1 MMARISTAQKRD
13 DQDGLTPL
21 ERAAQNKLM
30 LGLFIPLQQGAWTP
44 SKAPRGT
51 DWSFEYNAECTVR
64 ADELGF
70 DLVFGLAQWLG
81 KGGIGGEIKFRENAQ
96 DPLLVT
102 AGLAALTKNIML
114 ISTVHVLYGWHP
126 LLLAK
131 YAATLDHMTQ
141 GRWGINMVTGI
152 KKEDFAMFGLEHVEH
167 DLRYEMADEF
177 VQVMKM
183 LWTTDDNVDFHGRFY
198 NMEKGFVSPKPI
210 HGRPIIVNASSSGA
224 GQRFAEK
231 HSDIMFITRPAS
243 KDVFAAIGERNELI
257 KRESR
262 EAGKEMKTI
271 INPHVICADTE
282 KEALA
287 RRQHFIDTADEVAL
301 ENFFKLIT
309 GGDTVSWKGAIKDDL
324 AVGGNMQ
331 VVGTPEQVVE
341 QFVKLSEAGCDGIQV
356 NFFDYLPDLEY
367 FGDRVI
373 PLMKEA
379 GLRN

>member
-1 MMARISTAQKRD
+1 MARISSAVKFSVS
-13 DQDGLTPL
+13 DGLTPL
-21 ERAAQNKLM
+21 ERAAKNKMM

-44 SKAPRGT
+44 SKASRGT
-51 DWSFEYNAECTVR
+51 DWSFEYNAECAVR

-81 KGGIGGEIKFRENAQ
+81 KGGLGGEIRFRENTQ

-131 YAATLDHMTQ
+131 YAATLDHMTE

-177 VQVMKM
+177 VDVMKM
-183 LWTTDDNVDFHGRFY
+183 LWTTDENINFHGRFY
-198 NMEKGFVSPKPI
+198 DMEKGFVSPKPI
-210 HGRPIIVNASSSGA
+210 HGRPIIVNATSSGA

-257 KRESR
+257 KREAR
-262 EAGKEMKTI
+262 QAGREMKTI

-282 KEALA
+282 KEARA

-301 ENFFKLIT
+301 ENFLKLIT
-309 GGDTVSWKGAIKDDL
+309 GGDTVSWKGAVKDDL

-367 FGDRVI
+367 FGEKVL

>member
-1 MMARISTAQKRD
+1 MARISSAVKFSAS
-13 DQDGLTPL
+13 DGLTPL
-21 ERAAQNKLM
+21 ERAAKNKMM

-44 SKAPRGT
+44 SKASRGT
-51 DWSFEYNAECTVR
+51 DWSFEYNAECAVR

-81 KGGIGGEIKFRENAQ
+81 KGGLGGEIRFRENTQ

-131 YAATLDHMTQ
+131 YAATLDHMTE

-177 VQVMKM
+177 VDVMKM
-183 LWTTDDNVDFHGRFY
+183 LWTTDENINFHGRFY
-198 NMEKGFVSPKPI
+198 EMEKGFVSPKPI
-210 HGRPIIVNASSSGA
+210 HGRPIIVNATSSGA

-257 KRESR
+257 KREAR
-262 EAGKEMKTI
+262 QAGREMKTI

-282 KEALA
+282 KEARA

-309 GGDTVSWKGAIKDDL
+309 GGDTVSWKGAVKDDL

-356 NFFDYLPDLEY
+356 NFFDYFPDLEY
-367 FGDRVI
+367 FGEKVL